1 LIEISWG
8 SALQLVSPDGDIQ
21 RISTIEQARYWLRKK
36 WPVSDA
42 AQDRALNQI
51 ESAMDCMTTVGSAR
65 QAFLQAADTAGYTL
79 WDGSEARLN

>member
-1 LIEISWG
+1 MIEISWG

-51 ESAMDCMTTVGSAR
+51 E
-65 QAFLQAADTAGYTL
+65 
-79 WDGSEARLN
+79 